1 MPNLKD
7 VAAVVLVA
15 ILLASL
21 GYWKIVLPVHLAE
34 KKRRQIQN
42 DYEKKGR

>member
-1 MPNLKD
+1 M
-7 VAAVVLVA
+7 VLVA

-21 GYWKIVLPVHLAE
+21 GYWYVVLPVYLAE